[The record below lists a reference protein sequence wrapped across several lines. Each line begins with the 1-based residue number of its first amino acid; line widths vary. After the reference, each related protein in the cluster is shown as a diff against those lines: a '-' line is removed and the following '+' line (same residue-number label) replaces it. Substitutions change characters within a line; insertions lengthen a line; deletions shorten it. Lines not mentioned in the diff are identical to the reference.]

1 MNVIPVPAC
10 PATIPPVHVSRLQE
24 LVLDRVITEV
34 RQLCVPG
41 WDWGAMVRGLVCALD
56 MNKVELVAW
65 MQVLRKALL
74 GEREDGHFRAVQ
86 FSAYLAK
93 SLLSPEN
100 LDAAWKGQ
108 IQAFKSDYEA
118 WLLTHSHCSQLSM
131 KQLHLQFID
140 ISMPSNPRLRPTL
153 NSVVDNIMHAEPV
166 YAPEE
171 HSAVVVPVVERLRVE
186 AFPPAGL
193 PRVAPIASDLL
204 R

>member
-1 MNVIPVPAC
+1 
-10 PATIPPVHVSRLQE
+10 
-24 LVLDRVITEV
+24 
-34 RQLCVPG
+34 
-41 WDWGAMVRGLVCALD
+41 MVRGLVCALD

-108 IQAFKSDYEA
+108 IQPFKSDYEA

-153 NSVVDNIMHAEPV
+153 NSVVDNIMHAEPA